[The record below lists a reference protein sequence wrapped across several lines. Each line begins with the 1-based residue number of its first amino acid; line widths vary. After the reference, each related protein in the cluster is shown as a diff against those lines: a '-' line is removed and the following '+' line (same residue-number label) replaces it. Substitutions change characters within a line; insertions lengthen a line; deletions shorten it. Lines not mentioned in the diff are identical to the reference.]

1 MSNPLYA
8 VPALIA
14 LLVGCNAETASRR
27 LPSTVAPVNVARD
40 GSLMVPGKPQL
51 AAMPATAVAGP
62 QRLRWNMWWGENGR
76 HWEVRVNGQPAGGGE
91 LASMS
96 PKQQQGSVE
105 VQLGDPGK
113 YEIEVA
119 LCNDHG
125 CSRSAPAVVEVV
137 SG

>member
-8 VPALIA
+8 VPVLIA

-27 LPSTVAPVNVARD
+27 LPSTTAPVNLARD
-40 GSLMVPGKPQL
+40 GSLMVPGRPRIEAL
-51 AAMPATAVAGP
+51 PAVAVAGP
-62 QRLRWNMWWGENGR
+62 QRLRWTMWWGENGR
-76 HWEVRVNGQPAGGGE
+76 RWVVRVNGRPAGGGD

-105 VQLGDPGK
+105 LQLGDAGK

-125 CSRSAPAVVEVV
+125 CTRSTPAVVEVV
-137 SG
+137 PG